1 MSFLLSND
9 TVITISQILH
19 LIASMPHVPCHHRVQ
34 FELKEW
40 RVFNFSLFLP
50 ALFSLLQP
58 VLFIDV
64 SHSHYIHIVLIMTN
78 PALYKI
84 ESQSCVVSV

>member
-34 FELKEW
+34 FELKEG
-40 RVFNFSLFLP
+40 RVFNFSLSCLISPF
-50 ALFSLLQP
+50 LQP